1 MSNKHISN
9 LCYNDIEKMMNK
21 TVRIKEKE
29 NYGEVFTNPILI
41 NEMLD
46 TLPKAVWSNPNLI
59 WLDSSS
65 GVGNFFAFCYFRLMK
80 GLKHCYTNPEQRSNH
95 IIEKMFYMVE
105 INENNYKE
113 SRILFGEKANIYNN
127 NFLDVE
133 SLKTQI
139 YNKKFDII
147 LGNPPYNENGTK
159 HKGNKNIYVFFS
171 LNSLKILKQS
181 GYLLLI
187 HPSAWRLPD
196 HKIQQTKTNLN
207 RIYTNLNIIY
217 INMRTANQT
226 KSLMNILMNVDI
238 ILIQNTKNMGL
249 NTMIKDTKDITS
261 FYKIEPDSL
270 ICNYG
275 FTILEKIKLKINKS
289 VKFHLTSEK
298 HAQIHNTGPN
308 INIHGISKRG
318 VKVRNS
324 ETPHSQKNIRKL
336 IINAMGTYN
345 YIYYDKDGEYG
356 MTQVTCCVL
365 EPSQNT
371 LKLIN
376 SKLFFYLSNATKIIR
391 TNFNKDIGLFL
402 PEIDDV
408 IILDSCLSLYK
419 YFNFDSNEIFYIEN
433 TEIPKYKNIILDK
446 TQEWGYKENN

>member
-1 MSNKHISN
+1 MSNKHISA
-9 LCYNDIEKMMNK
+9 LSYNDIEKMMNK

-29 NYGEVFTNPILI
+29 DYGEVFTNPILI

-46 TLPKAVWSNPNLI
+46 TLPKAVWSNPDLI
-59 WLDSSS
+59 WLDSSC
-65 GVGNFFAFCYFRLMK
+65 GVGNFFAFCYFRLME
-80 GLKHCYTNPEQRSNH
+80 GLKQCFSNQTQRSNH

-105 INENNYKE
+105 INENNFKE

-127 NFLDVE
+127 NFLDIE
-133 SLKTQI
+133 SLKNEI

-181 GYLLLI
+181 GYLLFI
-187 HPSAWRLPD
+187 HPSAWRLPN
-196 HKIQQTKTNLN
+196 HKIQQTQTNLN
-207 RIYTNLNIIY
+207 SIYTHLNIIY
-217 INMRTANQT
+217 LNMRTANQT

-238 ILIQNTKNMGL
+238 ILIQNTKNIGL
-249 NTMIKDTKDITS
+249 KTIIKDTKNITS

-275 FTILEKIKLKINKS
+275 FTILEKIKSKINKS
-289 VKFHLTSEK
+289 IQFHLTSEK
-298 HAQIHNTGPN
+298 HAQYHNSGPYV
-308 INIHGISKRG
+308 NIHGISKRG
-318 VKVRNS
+318 IKIRNS
-324 ETPHSQKNIRKL
+324 EKPHSQKNIRKL

-371 LKLIN
+371 MKLIN
-376 SKLFFYLSNATKIIR
+376 SKLFFYLSNATKIIG

-402 PEIDDV
+402 PEIEDFT
-408 IILDSCLSLYK
+408 IEDSNSSLYN
-419 YFNFDSNEIFYIEN
+419 YFNFDLNEISYIEN
-433 TEIPKYKNIILDK
+433 TEIPKYKNIILDI
-446 TQEWGYKENN
+446 TQEWGYKKK